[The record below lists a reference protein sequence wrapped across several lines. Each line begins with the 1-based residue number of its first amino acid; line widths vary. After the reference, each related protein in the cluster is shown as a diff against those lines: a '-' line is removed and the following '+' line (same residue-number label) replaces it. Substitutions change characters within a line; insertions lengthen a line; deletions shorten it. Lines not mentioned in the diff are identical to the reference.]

1 MKRKKIFIVAIG
13 AVAVVVITTV
23 ITMSTIFANLHNDV
37 SDEVY
42 VPETSG
48 SAAVLVTESATTS
61 VAISVPTSVPK
72 SDSIELPVSYLCQ
85 YPELPTG
92 CEITSLTTVL
102 NYLGYPVSKETM
114 SDEYLPKSEETT
126 GDYMNYFLGNPR
138 DEHAFGCFASPIVKA
153 ANAYLEEQDS
163 QLKAYNYSGYAFD
176 TLLNEINAG
185 SPVIIWSTVN
195 LVMPYVTLEWD
206 IDGKS
211 VEWLSPEH
219 CVVLIGYDLNTKSV
233 TISDP
238 EKGIIQCSMSVI
250 ETLYEKMSSQAVV
263 VK

>member
-1 MKRKKIFIVAIG
+1 MKRKKVFIVAIG
-13 AVAVVVITTV
+13 AVVVVVITTV
-23 ITMSTIFANLHNDV
+23 ITMSTSIFANLHNDV

-48 SAAVLVTESATTS
+48 SATVLVTESDTTA
-61 VAISVPTSVPK
+61 VAISVSK
-72 SDSIELPVSYLCQ
+72 SENVELPVSYLCQ

-114 SDEYLPKSEETT
+114 ADEYLPKCETTT
-126 GDYMNYFLGNPR
+126 GDYFNYFLGNPR
-138 DEHAFGCFASPIVKA
+138 DEYAFGCFASPIVKA
-153 ANAYLEEQDS
+153 ANAYLEDQDS

-185 SPVIIWSTVN
+185 SPIILWSTVN
-195 LVMPYVTLEWD
+195 LEMPYVTFEWNV
-206 IDGKS
+206 DGKS
-211 VEWLSPEH
+211 VEWLAPEH

-238 EKGIIQCSMSVI
+238 EKGIIQCSMPVI
-250 ETLYEKMSSQAVV
+250 ETLYEKMSRQAVV